1 MYGSNFIKQHS
12 ETVPVRSY
20 RNADCSLRKNFFV
33 AFSAH
38 FRSTTNNSINL
49 PNWNK
54 VVKLP
59 RLEQF
64 LHCGLNFAIAS
75 RRFIGDIHNSSVVG
89 LFMTPTGQWKRLD
102 RVMVEFITHRPTVT
116 VQLHNFDLF
125 RTCRTSSFCTVAW
138 QLARYQLTLRIARS
152 LGDSWA
158 SCHSLFVISRCC
170 WSTYAMSPAPPVR
183 YVISQCY
190 SPMRKT

>member
-12 ETVPVRSY
+12 ETAPVRSY
-20 RNADCSLRKNFFV
+20 QNADCSEKNLFV

-49 PNWNK
+49 PTWNK

-75 RRFIGDIHNSSVVG
+75 RRFVGDIHNSS
-89 LFMTPTGQWKRLD
+89 D
-102 RVMVEFITHRPTVT
+102 RVMVEFITHRTTVI

-125 RTCRTSSFCTVAW
+125 RTCRTYKYSVITVAW

-158 SCHSLFVISRCC
+158 SCHSLFVVSRCC
-170 WSTYAMSPAPPVR
+170 WSTSCLRLRQFGMWFHS
-183 YVISQCY
+183 VIVLRVKPSGCANIFVN
-190 SPMRKT
+190 